1 MKTSSWFNG
10 LKKHLT
16 IVLVLKALLLL
27 ALWQVFVMP
36 FEVSVDAKAMANVI
50 SAAPNTV
57 QMRIEK

>member
-1 MKTSSWFNG
+1 
-10 LKKHLT
+10 
-16 IVLVLKALLLL
+16 LVLKALLLL
-27 ALWQVFVMP
+27 ALWQVFVKP